1 MEILHSMFMLTHKNK
16 QAYQLIS
23 LLFFLFGFEYQRNE
37 DAEEHGSADTGCR
50 GGEAAGEYAEKPV
63 IFDCLL
69 NALGKRVSEAR
80 QRNGRTG
87 TRPVNERLIKPYRTE
102 DDTGDDIRRQYP
114 CGREL
119 GFVDQNLTDSA

>member
-119 GFVDQNLTDSA
+119 GFVDQKLPDGA